1 MVTKSEPLTP
11 VLVDRRRH
19 LKCMHN
25 EVFLATFFHDKFT
38 TSGTMGG
45 IEFVLED
52 ATVGDEEL
60 TMNIQRQFLHKR

>member
-1 MVTKSEPLTP
+1 
-11 VLVDRRRH
+11 
-19 LKCMHN
+19 
-25 EVFLATFFHDKFT
+25 
-38 TSGTMGG
+38 MGG

>member
-1 MVTKSEPLTP
+1 M
-11 VLVDRRRH
+11 
-19 LKCMHN
+19 KCMHN